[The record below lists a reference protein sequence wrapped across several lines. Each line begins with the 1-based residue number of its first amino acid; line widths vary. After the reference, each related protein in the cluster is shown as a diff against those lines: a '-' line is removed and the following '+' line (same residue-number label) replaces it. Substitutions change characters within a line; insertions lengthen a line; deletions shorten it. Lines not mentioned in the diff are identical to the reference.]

1 MVWVLASLAVFW
13 IACEAAIVW
22 LVKLLRDRQDRQN
35 DLGNSLIEEST
46 MTGNLNFLATVKG
59 SERYVFLYEDGR
71 EQDLLRTFGRFASNP
86 ELSFTWYDAAVMS
99 QKVRESIA
107 EIQRA
112 KADETHAANRRF

>member
-22 LVKLLRDRQDRQN
+22 LVSRQNRREPQDRRERSPLE
-35 DLGNSLIEEST
+35 DIMAT
-46 MTGNLNFLATVKG
+46 HDLNFLAILKG

-86 ELSFTWYDAAVMS
+86 ELSFTWYNAAVLS

-112 KADETHAANRRF
+112 KANETPAANRRF